1 MMQRD
6 KIKQICKER
15 GMSVRELEK
24 KAGLSGNTITRW
36 TGGKNPSIKTLAR
49 VAEVLGMSVPELL
62 EEG

>member
-1 MMQRD
+1 MQRD

>member
-1 MMQRD
+1 MQRD

-15 GMSVRELEK
+15 GMSVRELEQ

-36 TGGKNPSIKTLAR
+36 TDGKNPSIKTLAR

>member
-1 MMQRD
+1 MQRD

-15 GMSVRELEK
+15 GISVRELEK